1 MDKLNHPVFKV
12 YNAILQLS
20 IVVFTAALV
29 YFAFV
34 YYPKVIRD
42 YKNGKIPLGKPMI
55 ASVAAVGNKFPIETS
70 GYRIAYEEKSNTYYV
85 FASGKSIDEYLLNK
99 NGASLTLKTALSE
112 DSLCSL
118 NVVYVSTAKLEI
130 PQQYKTDANCK

>member
-1 MDKLNHPVFKV
+1 MNDPSHPIFRI
-12 YNAILQLS
+12 YNVILQLS

-42 YKNGKIPLGKPMI
+42 YKSGKIPPGKPMI

-70 GYRIAYEEKSNTYYV
+70 GYRIVHEEKSNAYYV
-85 FASGKSIDEYLLNK
+85 FIAGNSLDQYLLNK
-99 NGASLTLKTALSE
+99 DGASLTLKSALSE
-112 DSLCSL
+112 DSLCDL
-118 NVVYVSTAKLEI
+118 NVIYVSTAKLEI
-130 PQQYKTDANCK
+130 PQQYKTDVNCK